1 MLQYGYRP
9 NAPATRRTRRTTD
22 QDWVDYDPIVGRPPI
37 RWPND
42 ARLALWIC
50 PAVLDYEFVPPHD
63 PWLNPWTRMPAP
75 DVLAYSRQEF
85 GNRVGFWRVLELF
98 DKHRIRPTAVVNVDA
113 LKLYPDI
120 TNAIRERGWD
130 VLGHGMSNTRFLYDY
145 SEERERAYYREM
157 LDTVEDLTGV
167 RMKGMGGPG
176 PQAGTENT
184 PDLMAEAGFIY
195 SGDWYMDDQPF
206 PLRVRQGKLIA
217 IPYSVEMN
225 DVSALSTAEADEFL
239 ENLKRQF
246 DRLYAEG
253 EESGR
258 VMCVSLH
265 PPLIGQPQRIRYLE
279 QALEYFNSFPHVWHA
294 HGAEIASYYLDH
306 YYDDAVR
313 RATVAGEARQ

>member
-1 MLQYGYRP
+1 LLQYGYRSD
-9 NAPATRRTRRTTD
+9 APATRRTRRAPD
-22 QDWVDYDPIVGRPPI
+22 QDWVDYDPSVGRPPI
-37 RWPND
+37 RWPNN

-50 PAVLDYEFVPPHD
+50 PAVLDYEFVPPRD

-75 DVLAYSRQEF
+75 DVLGYSRQEF
-85 GNRVGFWRVLELF
+85 GNRVGFWRVLELL
-98 DKHRIRPTAVVNVDA
+98 DKHKIRPTAVVNVNA

-120 TNAIRERGWD
+120 TRAVRERGWD
-130 VLGHGMSNTRFLYDY
+130 ILGHGMSNTRFFYDY
-145 SEERERAYYREM
+145 DEERELAYYREM

-206 PLRVRQGKLIA
+206 PLRVRHGKLIA
-217 IPYSVEMN
+217 MPYSVEMN
-225 DVSALSTAEADEFL
+225 DVSALATAEADEFL

-253 EESGR
+253 GESGQ

-279 QALEYFNSFPHVWHA
+279 QALEYFNSFPQVWHA
-294 HGAEIASYYLDH
+294 HGAEIASYYIEH
-306 YYDDAVR
+306 YYDEAVR
-313 RATVAGEARQ
+313 RAAAAHGAR

>member
-1 MLQYGYRP
+1 
-9 NAPATRRTRRTTD
+9 
-22 QDWVDYDPIVGRPPI
+22 
-37 RWPND
+37 
-42 ARLALWIC
+42 
-50 PAVLDYEFVPPHD
+50 
-63 PWLNPWTRMPAP
+63 
-75 DVLAYSRQEF
+75 
-85 GNRVGFWRVLELF
+85 VLELF

-120 TNAIRERGWD
+120 TRAIRERGWD

-157 LDTVEDLTGV
+157 LDTVEDLTCV

-184 PDLMAEAGFIY
+184 PDLMAEAGFVY

-206 PLRVRQGKLIA
+206 PLRVRRGKLIA
-217 IPYSVEMN
+217 MPYSVEMN
-225 DVSALSTAEADEFL
+225 DVSALATAEADEFL

-246 DRLYAEG
+246 DKLYAEG

-258 VMCVSLH
+258 VMCFSLH

-306 YYDDAVR
+306 YYDEAVR
-313 RATVAGEARQ
+313 RAAILREARG